1 MSEIQLKPFRNIPEG
16 LFFFRCLL
24 FEVLAIDDAADGKIE
39 RHPNYGSESTKIV
52 YKTVHHEAETHEE
65 TITKHVCK
73 KCGHVKED

>member
-1 MSEIQLKPFRNIPEG
+1 M
-16 LFFFRCLL
+16 
-24 FEVLAIDDAADGKIE
+24 LAIDDTADGKIE